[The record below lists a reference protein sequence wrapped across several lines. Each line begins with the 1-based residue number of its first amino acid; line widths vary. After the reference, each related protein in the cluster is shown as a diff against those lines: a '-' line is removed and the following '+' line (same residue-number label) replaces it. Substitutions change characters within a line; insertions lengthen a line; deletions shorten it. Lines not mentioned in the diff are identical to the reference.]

1 MVAACMA
8 GAIVLSAAVSSL
20 ALAPASAFAADHSVA
35 SPQSVISPEVVHTG
49 TGPTGYTVTF
59 RYYDG
64 NPATTNVKI
73 RGEWYL
79 SDVADTTT
87 TTSAGRLPGQ
97 YQPGDFPIAFPNR
110 GAAPNW
116 PAIPMTQDPN
126 TLVWSYT
133 TPLPPGTWT
142 YGFLLNCSDDT
153 MNSTAGCPTSGEIS
167 DPANPPWNTTGSVE
181 PDSQVYVP
189 SDPPFGTAD
198 LSWQAPSPV
207 PGTLTDVSYPDP
219 QSTSPAGSHPLA
231 VYTPPGYNPKRRLPY
246 PTLYLSHVSCGN

>member
-87 TTSAGRLPGQ
+87 TISAGRLPSQ

-116 PAIPMTQDPN
+116 PVIPMTRTRRP
-126 TLVWSYT
+126 WCGP
-133 TPLPPGTWT
+133 TPPRCRPAPG
-142 YGFLLNCSDDT
+142 
-153 MNSTAGCPTSGEIS
+153 P
-167 DPANPPWNTTGSVE
+167 TGS
-181 PDSQVYVP
+181 
-189 SDPPFGTAD
+189 
-198 LSWQAPSPV
+198 
-207 PGTLTDVSYPDP
+207 
-219 QSTSPAGSHPLA
+219 
-231 VYTPPGYNPKRRLPY
+231 
-246 PTLYLSHVSCGN
+246 C